1 MIAAVDNWIAQLQ
14 YYAVH
19 CDSNWAAI
27 SSLVLLF
34 LPVVVAYWKGQ
45 SNIRFGALPLTLL
58 ALVFMITTLD
68 VRSALFLWLLA
79 WLCVALS
86 FVKLRQQDDSDR

>member
-1 MIAAVDNWIAQLQ
+1 MIAVVDRWIAQLRHFV
-14 YYAVH
+14 VH
-19 CDSNWAAI
+19 SDSGWAAI

-45 SNIRFGALPLTLL
+45 GNIRFGALPLTLL

-68 VRSALFLWLLA
+68 VRSALFLWFLA

-86 FVKLRQQDDSDR
+86 FVKLPRAR